1 MAALLVRGAAPFQ
14 NRTASTS
21 VLRMQGG
28 QQGALGQLTEFGAT
42 FEGYADDM
50 LSGAIGAVGMWT

>member
-1 MAALLVRGAAPFQ
+1 
-14 NRTASTS
+14 
-21 VLRMQGG
+21 MQGG

-50 LSGAIGAVGMWT
+50 LSGAIGAVGTWT